1 MKLSNLIDERNER
14 TRKRKQIKRKMDKII
29 GLSYKDDDKRVMKM
43 STKMELADNT
53 IRLLDEGYFDSGFV
67 IKKGTLEKF
76 LNGENEYVRGYEMT
90 EDGWKQTD
98 VLNLTDDFVG
108 TVNLGHMDFPTFPF
122 ILGEWDKNDLK
133 LVDIENDR
141 KGLDVSVRLDED
153 SVFVKELKR
162 QPFDIGIS
170 SEFFYHINEED
181 TEELAEVY
189 GIEMPVIDEV
199 YIFAYGL
206 VGECGNV
213 NSSGLELKGADMPKE
228 IKELM
233 AETEVDVEVE
243 LENAEEVAEEIE
255 KIDEA
260 IEELGIEE
268 IDIIID
274 AEKAKA
280 EEEEEAKKEVADAE
294 PAEEGEAD
302 ADAEEEVVELSA
314 DDVDEETEDEDAE
327 EESSDEEDEVEED
340 EDEEDLDDE
349 DEIEEV
355 DELTEALSVIHE
367 LRAQVAE
374 LSNINAELK
383 KNNRRLS
390 KKLAK
395 ENEKKMKF
403 LEETKNLSVELY
415 ENELEAKQA
424 KEEELAAV
432 EEQKDYVLTGGIADI

>member
-1 MKLSNLIDERNER
+1 MKLSNLIDERDER
-14 TRKRKQIKRKMDKII
+14 TRRRKKIKRKMDSII
-29 GLSYKDDDKRVMKM
+29 GLSYNGEVDDEKNAISLSMNIAK
-43 STKMELADNT
+43 LADKS

-67 IKKGTLEKF
+67 IKKGTLEKY
-76 LNGENEYVRGYEMT
+76 LNGENQYVRGWEMT
-90 EDGWKQTD
+90 DNGWEQTP
-98 VLNLTDDFVG
+98 VLNLNDDFVG
-108 TVNLGHMDFPTFPF
+108 HVNIGHMDFATFPF
-122 ILGEWDKNDLK
+122 IVGEWNKSDLSI
-133 LVDIENDR
+133 VSIGNDR
-141 KGLDVSVRLDED
+141 KGIDVALRLDKK
-153 SVFVKELKR
+153 SVFVKELAR
-162 QPFDIGIS
+162 QPYDIGIS
-170 SEFFYHINEED
+170 SEFWYHINEED
-181 TEELAEVY
+181 TEALSETLGTY
-189 GIEMPVIDEV
+189 MPVIDEV
-199 YIFAYGL
+199 FIFAYGL

-213 NSSGLELKGADMPKE
+213 NSSGLELKGVDMKTEEKLALETVEMEMELDGAEDAVEE
-228 IKELM
+228 IE
-233 AETEVDVEVE
+233 EIEEVIEEAIEEEVT
-243 LENAEEVAEEIE
+243 EEVAEEE
-255 KIDEA
+255 V
-260 IEELGIEE
+260 
-268 IDIIID
+268 
-274 AEKAKA
+274 
-280 EEEEEAKKEVADAE
+280 EEEAT
-294 PAEEGEAD
+294 
-302 ADAEEEVVELSA
+302 EEVVELSA
-314 DDVDEETEDEDAE
+314 NDADEETEDEDAE
-327 EESSDEEDEVEED
+327 DESSDEEDVVEED